1 MDNREQKISD
11 NIGLVHACAKRFKSR
26 GIEYDD
32 LFQAGCLGLVKAVDG
47 FDDDRGVKFST
58 YAVPVILGE
67 MKRLF
72 RDGGAV
78 KVGRALKELSL
89 KATKATAD
97 FTAKEGRV
105 PTVQELA
112 EILEVEPAAAAQAVG
127 AAQRPISLTGDDEE
141 GGGQIDVA
149 VEAEDDIA
157 LLAESR
163 ECTRNGAAFQ
173 KEGFYQY
180 SAAWDSK
187 HRVALESGKTARLLF
202 TMQEMQEGGDAV

>member
-127 AAQRPISLTGDDEE
+127 AAQRPISLTGDDEDE
-141 GGGQIDVA
+141 KI
-149 VEAEDDIA
+149 AE
-157 LLAESR
+157 LLSLQQVVGTLEPRDKKIILFRYFKNQTQTQTAQFLGMTQVQVSR
-163 ECTRNGAAFQ
+163 REKVILNKLRT
-173 KEGFYQY
+173 KL
-180 SAAWDSK
+180 SD
-187 HRVALESGKTARLLF
+187 T
-202 TMQEMQEGGDAV
+202 

>member
-1 MDNREQKISD
+1 
-11 NIGLVHACAKRFKSR
+11 
-26 GIEYDD
+26 
-32 LFQAGCLGLVKAVDG
+32 
-47 FDDDRGVKFST
+47 
-58 YAVPVILGE
+58 

-149 VEAEDDIA
+149 VEAEDEKNCRVAVTSTSSWNIGT
-157 LLAESR
+157 ER
-163 ECTRNGAAFQ
+163 Q
-173 KEGFYQY
+173 KKLFY
-180 SAAWDSK
+180 SAILKIKRK
-187 HRVALESGKTARLLF
+187 HKLLSF
-202 TMQEMQEGGDAV
+202 WE